1 MKFSIVVAIT
11 PEELEQHAIEAA
23 QQAGAAGIT
32 LLNGRGIGAKT
43 KKTFFGMTFEGSQS
57 VLLMVVAKSLAEPVL
72 AAMHNLLVTD
82 GDSRGL
88 AFSLPI
94 EHLTGIDLS
103 QLEQFEQRLMHSNTS
118 D

>member
-11 PEELEQHAIEAA
+11 PEELEQQAIEVA
-23 QQAGAAGIT
+23 QLAGAAGIT
-32 LLNGRGIGAKT
+32 LLNGRGIGAKA

-57 VLLMVVAKSLAEPVL
+57 VLLMVVAKSLAEPML
-72 AAMHNLLVTD
+72 DAMHKVLVRD

-103 QLEQFEQRLMHSNTS
+103 QLAQFEQHLAQNHKT
-118 D
+118 

>member
-11 PEELEQHAIEAA
+11 PEEFEQQAIDAA
-23 QQAGAAGIT
+23 QHAGAAGIT
-32 LLNGRGIGAKT
+32 IFNGRGIGAKA

-72 AAMHNLLVTD
+72 NAMHNILVID

-88 AFSLPI
+88 AFSMPI

-103 QLEQFEQRLMHSNTS
+103 QLEQFEQRLSHQAKS
-118 D
+118 

>member
-11 PEELEQHAIEAA
+11 PEELEQQAIDAA

-32 LLNGRGIGAKT
+32 ILNGKGIGAKA

-72 AAMHNLLVTD
+72 QAMQQLLVRD

-103 QLEQFEQRLMHSNTS
+103 QREQFEQRLLHPHKP
-118 D
+118 

>member
-11 PEELEQHAIEAA
+11 PQELEQQAIDAA

-32 LLNGRGIGAKT
+32 ILNGKGIGAKA

-72 AAMHNLLVTD
+72 QAMQQLLVRD

-88 AFSLPI
+88 AFSLPL

-103 QLEQFEQRLMHSNTS
+103 QLEQFEQRLLHPHKP
-118 D
+118 